1 MNAPVTF
8 PADDPYLDFLRGKM
22 QLAKAD
28 GFDVT
33 LDDIN
38 PAGAPHCRAIV
49 RWALKGGSRSI
60 FASFGLHKTFMQI
73 ELMRLVGQFAPGLR
87 LIVIPLGVRHEFFA
101 EAEER
106 FAGDCAVKLKFI
118 QSDAG
123 IEGEDTIYLTN
134 YESVLAGKIDVSR
147 FVGASLD
154 EAAVLRGYGTK
165 TFQTFLPLFK
175 AVRFKFV
182 ATATPSPNRTKEL
195 IHYAGFLGVMDTGQ
209 ALTRFFQRNS
219 EKAGDLT
226 LFPHKEDEFWLWVH
240 SWAVFLQS
248 PSDLGFSDDGYVLP
262 PVTVNWHEVPIDHS
276 TAGEDRD
283 GQGLLLRNAALG
295 VVQASAAKR
304 DSLAARIAKM
314 CELIAQDPEA
324 HRILWHDLED
334 ERRAI
339 EAAVPGVRSI
349 YGTQGL
355 EANEKNAIGFKDGKF
370 RDLATKPEMSGAG
383 NNFQKHCHWAIF
395 VGVGFK
401 FHDFIQ
407 AVHRIVR
414 FGQAHECRIDIIFS
428 EAEREVR
435 RNLEGKWAE
444 HERLMA
450 RMAEIIRRY
459 GLDGLPLDDVLSRSI
474 GVARREERG
483 ESFVIAHNDAVLEA
497 RQTASASI
505 GEIVTSIPFANHY
518 EYTASYND
526 FGHTD
531 DNGHFWRQMDFL
543 TPELLRILKPGRLAC
558 IHVKDRV
565 LFGSVTGEGVPTVS
579 PFHAEAIFHYLKHG
593 FQFVGMITIATD
605 VVKENNQTYRLTY
618 SEMMKDATKMGV
630 GCPEYVLLFR
640 RPQSDLSRGYADEPV
655 VHDKPLVIAPDGSHE
670 RWSDGDRR
678 PQVAASGY
686 TLARW
691 QLDAHAFWP
700 SSGDRLLTT
709 DELVR
714 LGPKPLRAL
723 FQKVSEEAIYDFDMH
738 VKLGEELA
746 ARDSLSKTYMT
757 LDPPSKHE
765 AVWTDVVRMLTL
777 NGEQAF
783 KNLEKHVCPL
793 QFDIVDRLID
803 RYSNKGDIV
812 YDPFGGLMTVP
823 YRAILKGRR
832 GQASELSSTYFHD
845 GTHYCRKAEAQMA
858 VPTMFDMLGIG
869 ADDAVPAPRS
879 LLAKAAPAPAAQQG
893 ERMTLAQLRDL
904 LSRLPED
911 ELAREW
917 GGWDDGNLYANFP
930 DRHPKAGAPAI
941 VIEPDFSRPAEA
953 AE

>member
-1 MNAPVTF
+1 MNAILQV
-8 PADDPYLDFLRGKM
+8 DQDPYLDFLRRKM
-22 QLAKAD
+22 QLAKPH
-28 GFDVT
+28 GFDVEPEE
-33 LDDIN
+33 IN

-49 RWALKGGSRSI
+49 RWALKGGSRAI

-73 ELMRLVGQFAPGLR
+73 ELMRLVGRAMLCSVGAPGLR
-87 LIVIPLGVRHEFFA
+87 LIVIPLGVRHEFFD
-101 EAEER
+101 EAKER
-106 FAGDCAVKLKFI
+106 FQGEYGVTLKFI
-118 QSDAG
+118 RSNAEVDG
-123 IEGEDTIYLTN
+123 DDTIYLTN

-147 FVGASLD
+147 FVAASLD

-165 TFQTFLPLFK
+165 TFQTFLPLFSS
-175 AVRFKFV
+175 VRFKFV

-219 EKAGDLT
+219 ESAGDLT

-248 PSDLGFSDDGYVLP
+248 PADLGFDDAGYVLP
-262 PVTVNWHEVPIDHS
+262 AVTVNWHEVPIDHS
-276 TAGEDRD
+276 TAGYDRD
-283 GQGLLLRNAALG
+283 GQGLLIRNTALG
-295 VVQASAAKR
+295 VTQASAAKR
-304 DSLAARIAKM
+304 DSLPARIAKM
-314 CELIAQDPEA
+314 SELIAQDPEA
-324 HRILWHDLED
+324 HSVLWHDLED

-349 YGTQGL
+349 YGSQSID
-355 EANEKNAIGFKDGKF
+355 ANEENAVGFKNGKF
-370 RDLATKPEMSGAG
+370 RHLATKPEMSGAG

-414 FGQAHECRIDIIFS
+414 FGQTSECRIDIIYS

-459 GLDGLPLDDVLSRSI
+459 GLDGLPLDDVLQRSI

-483 ESFVIAHNDAVLEA
+483 DGFTIAHNDAVLEA
-497 RQTASASI
+497 RRTADASI
-505 GEIVTSIPFANHY
+505 GEIITSIPFANHY

-531 DNGHFWRQMDFL
+531 DNGHFWAQMDFL

-593 FQFVGMITIATD
+593 FQYIGMITVVTD

-655 VHDKPLVIAPDGSHE
+655 THDKPLVITADGGTT
-670 RWSDGDRR
+670 RWKDGDRR
-678 PQVAASGY
+678 AQVPGSGY

-714 LGPKPLRAL
+714 LGPKPLREL
-723 FQKVSEEAIYDFDMH
+723 FQRQFEGAIYDFEKH

-746 ARDSLSKTYMT
+746 ARDALSKTYMT
-757 LDPPSKHE
+757 LDPRSGDPG
-765 AVWTDVVRMLTL
+765 VWDDVVRMRTL

-783 KNLEKHVCPL
+783 RNLEKHVCPL

-803 RYSNKGDIV
+803 RYSNVGDVI

-832 GQASELSSTYFHD
+832 GQASELSETYFRD
-845 GTHYCRKAEAQMA
+845 GLRYCQEAERKRA
-858 VPTMFDMLGIG
+858 VPTMFDMLG
-869 ADDAVPAPRS
+869 
-879 LLAKAAPAPAAQQG
+879 L
-893 ERMTLAQLRDL
+893 
-904 LSRLPED
+904 
-911 ELAREW
+911 
-917 GGWDDGNLYANFP
+917 
-930 DRHPKAGAPAI
+930 
-941 VIEPDFSRPAEA
+941 EA

>member
-8 PADDPYLDFLRGKM
+8 PEQDPYLEFLRAKM

-28 GFDVT
+28 GFDVAPE
-33 LDDIN
+33 LIN

-49 RWALKGGSRSI
+49 RWALKGGCRAI

-73 ELMRLVGQFAPGLR
+73 ELMRLIGTIAPGLR
-87 LIVIPLGVRHEFFA
+87 LIVIPLGVRHEFFD
-101 EAEER
+101 EVTER
-106 FAGDCAVKLKFI
+106 FQGDFGVKLKFI
-118 QSDAG
+118 RSSAEIDG
-123 IEGEDTIYLTN
+123 DDVIYLTN
-134 YESVLAGKIDVSR
+134 YESVLAGKIDVAR
-147 FVGASLD
+147 FVAASLD

-165 TFQTFLPLFK
+165 TFQTFLPLFRS
-175 AVRFKFV
+175 VRFKFV

-219 EKAGDLT
+219 ESAGDLT

-248 PSDLGFSDDGYVLP
+248 PADLGFPDDGYVLP
-262 PVTVNWHEVPIDHS
+262 PVKVNWHEVPIDHS
-276 TAGEDRD
+276 TAGYDRD
-283 GQGLLLRNAALG
+283 GQGLLIRNTALG
-295 VVQASAAKR
+295 VTQASAAKR
-304 DSLAARIAKM
+304 DSLPARIAKM
-314 CELIAQDPEA
+314 RDLIAEDPDA
-324 HRILWHDLED
+324 HRVLWHDLED

-349 YGTQGL
+349 YGSQDIDT
-355 EANEKNAIGFKDGKF
+355 NERNAVGFKNGQF

-395 VGVGFK
+395 VGIGFK

-414 FGQAHECRIDIIFS
+414 FGQAHECRIDIIYS

-450 RMAEIIRRY
+450 RMAEIIRHY
-459 GLDGLPLDDVLSRSI
+459 GLDGLPLDDVLQRSI
-474 GVARREERG
+474 GVLRLEERG
-483 ESFVIAHNDAVLEA
+483 DKFVIANNDAVLEA
-497 RQTASASI
+497 RRTESASVGQVI
-505 GEIVTSIPFANHY
+505 TSVPFSNHY

-531 DNGHFWRQMDFL
+531 NNDHFWRQMDFL

-593 FQFVGMITIATD
+593 FQFIGMITVVTD

-655 VHDKPLVIAPDGSHE
+655 VHDKPLVTTADGDTV

-678 PQVAASGY
+678 AQVPGSGY

-714 LGPKPLRAL
+714 LGPKPLREL
-723 FQKVSEEAIYDFDMH
+723 FQRCFDNAIYDFEKH
-738 VKLGEELA
+738 VQLGEELA

-757 LDPPSKHE
+757 LDPRSADP
-765 AVWTDVVRMLTL
+765 AVWHDVVRMRTL

-783 KNLEKHVCPL
+783 RNLEKHVCPL

-803 RYSNKGDIV
+803 RYSNADDII

-832 GQASELSSTYFHD
+832 GQASELSTTYFHD
-845 GTHYCRKAEAQMA
+845 GRRYCQEAEAKRA
-858 VPTMFDMLGIG
+858 TPTMFDLLG
-869 ADDAVPAPRS
+869 
-879 LLAKAAPAPAAQQG
+879 LN
-893 ERMTLAQLRDL
+893 DL
-904 LSRLPED
+904 
-911 ELAREW
+911 
-917 GGWDDGNLYANFP
+917 
-930 DRHPKAGAPAI
+930 
-941 VIEPDFSRPAEA
+941 EA

>member
-1 MNAPVTF
+1 MNAPLVHSQ
-8 PADDPYLDFLRGKM
+8 ADDAYLDFLRGKM

-28 GFDVT
+28 GFDVAPT
-33 LDDIN
+33 DIN
-38 PAGAPHCRAIV
+38 PAGAPHCHAIV
-49 RWALKGGSRSI
+49 RWALKGGSRAI

-73 ELMRLVGQFAPGLR
+73 ELMRLVGRFAPGLR
-87 LIVIPLGVRHEFFA
+87 LIVIPLGVRHEFMA

-106 FAGDCAVKLKFI
+106 FQGAFGVKLKFI
-118 QSDAG
+118 RDTGG
-123 IEGEDTIYLTN
+123 IDGDDTIYLTN
-134 YESVLAGKIDVSR
+134 YESVLAGKIDLAR
-147 FVGASLD
+147 FVAASLD

-175 AVRFKFV
+175 SVRFKFV

-248 PSDLGFSDDGYVLP
+248 PADLGFPDEGYVLP

-276 TAGEDRD
+276 TAGYDRD
-283 GQGLLLRNAALG
+283 GQGLLIRNTALG
-295 VVQASAAKR
+295 VTQASAAKR
-304 DSLAARIAKM
+304 DSLPARIKKM
-314 CELIAQDPEA
+314 SDLIAQDPDA
-324 HRILWHDLED
+324 HRVLWHDLED

-349 YGTQGL
+349 YGSQSL
-355 EANEKNAIGFKDGKF
+355 DLNEAAAIGFKDGKF
-370 RDLATKPEMSGAG
+370 KDLATKPEMSGAG

-414 FGQAHECRIDIIFS
+414 FGQAHECRIDIIYS

-444 HERLMA
+444 HDRLMA
-450 RMAEIIRRY
+450 RMAEIIRKY

-483 ESFVIAHNDAVLEA
+483 DGFVVAHNDAVIEA
-497 RQTASASI
+497 RRTESESV
-505 GEIVTSIPFANHY
+505 GEIITSIPFANHY

-531 DNGHFWRQMDFL
+531 NNDHFWRQMDFL
-543 TPELLRILKPGRLAC
+543 TPELFRILKPGRLAC

-565 LFGSVTGEGVPTVS
+565 LFGSVTGQGVPTVS

-593 FQFVGMITIATD
+593 FQYVGMVTIVTD

-618 SEMMKDATKMGV
+618 SEMMKDASKMGV

-640 RPQSDLSRGYADEPV
+640 RPQSDLTRGYADEPV
-655 VHDKPLVIAPDGSHE
+655 VHDKPLVITADGGHE
-670 RWSDGDRR
+670 PWTDGDRR
-678 PQVAASGY
+678 AQVPGSGY

-714 LGPKPLRAL
+714 LGPKPLREL
-723 FQKVSEEAIYDFDMH
+723 FQKLSDEAIYDFEQH
-738 VKLGEELA
+738 VRLGEELA
-746 ARDSLSKTYMT
+746 ARDALSKTYMT
-757 LDPPSKHE
+757 LDPPSKHD
-765 AVWTDVVRMLTL
+765 AVWSDVVRMLTL
-777 NGEQAF
+777 NGEQAHR
-783 KNLEKHVCPL
+783 NLEKHVCPL

-803 RYSNKGDIV
+803 RYSNKGDVI

-823 YRAILKGRR
+823 YRAVLKGRR
-832 GQASELSSTYFHD
+832 GQASELSDTYFRD
-845 GTHYCRKAEAQMA
+845 GVRYCRMAEAKAA
-858 VPTMFDMLGIG
+858 VPSMFDMLGLG
-869 ADDAVPAPRS
+869 D
-879 LLAKAAPAPAAQQG
+879 
-893 ERMTLAQLRDL
+893 TL
-904 LSRLPED
+904 
-911 ELAREW
+911 
-917 GGWDDGNLYANFP
+917 
-930 DRHPKAGAPAI
+930 
-941 VIEPDFSRPAEA
+941 EA

>member
-1 MNAPVTF
+1 MNAPGTDV
-8 PADDPYLDFLRGKM
+8 DPYLTFLRGKM

-28 GFDVT
+28 GFDVA

-38 PAGAPHCRAIV
+38 PAGAPHCKAIV
-49 RWALKGGSRSI
+49 RWALKGGSRAI

-73 ELMRLVGQFAPGLR
+73 ELMRLIGVHLCRTRLGPGLR

-106 FAGDCAVKLKFI
+106 FTGAFAVKLKFI
-118 QSDAG
+118 RSDAE
-123 IEGEDTIYLTN
+123 IEDDGTIYLTN
-134 YESVLAGKIDVSR
+134 YESVLAGKIDVAR
-147 FVGASLD
+147 FVAASLD

-165 TFQTFLPLFK
+165 TFQTFLPLFE

-219 EKAGDLT
+219 ESAGDLT

-248 PSDLGFSDDGYVLP
+248 PADLGFPDAGYVLP
-262 PVTVNWHEVPIDHS
+262 DVTVNWHEVPIDHS
-276 TAGEDRD
+276 TAGFDRD
-283 GQGLLLRNAALG
+283 GQGLLIRNTALG
-295 VVQASAAKR
+295 VTQASAAKR
-304 DSLAARIAKM
+304 DSLGARIAKM
-314 CELIAQDPEA
+314 SELLAGDSDA
-324 HRILWHDLED
+324 HAILWHDLED

-355 EANEKNAIGFKDGKF
+355 EANEKNAIGFKNGAFKH
-370 RDLATKPEMSGAG
+370 LATKPEMSGAG

-414 FGQAHECRIDIIFS
+414 FGQAEECRIDIIFS

-459 GLDGLPLDDVLSRSI
+459 GLDGLPLDDVLQRSI

-483 ESFVIAHNDAVLEA
+483 DGFVIAHNDAVLEA
-497 RQTASASI
+497 RRTESASI
-505 GEIVTSIPFANHY
+505 GEIVTSVPFANHY

-531 DNGHFWRQMDFL
+531 DNGHFWAQMDFL

-593 FQFVGMITIATD
+593 FQFMGMITVVTD

-640 RPQSDLSRGYADEPV
+640 RPQSDLTRGYADEPV
-655 VHDKPLVIAPDGSHE
+655 AHAKPMVIAAGGHPEAVKAAGPGAKQQE

-678 PQVAASGY
+678 PQMPGSGY

-714 LGPKPLRAL
+714 LGPKPLREL
-723 FQKVSEEAIYDFDMH
+723 FQKQFEGAIYDFEKH
-738 VKLGEELA
+738 VQLGEELA
-746 ARDSLSKTYMT
+746 ARDALSKTYMT
-757 LDPPSKHE
+757 LDPPSAHP

-777 NGEQAF
+777 NGQQAF
-783 KNLEKHVCPL
+783 RNLEKHVCPL

-803 RYSNKGDIV
+803 RYSNPGDIV

-823 YRAILKGRR
+823 YRAVLKGRR
-832 GQASELSSTYFHD
+832 GQASELSDTYFRD
-845 GTHYCRKAEAQMA
+845 GLRYCREAEAKRA
-858 VPTMFDMLGIG
+858 VPTMFDLLG
-869 ADDAVPAPRS
+869 
-879 LLAKAAPAPAAQQG
+879 L
-893 ERMTLAQLRDL
+893 
-904 LSRLPED
+904 
-911 ELAREW
+911 
-917 GGWDDGNLYANFP
+917 DGL
-930 DRHPKAGAPAI
+930 
-941 VIEPDFSRPAEA
+941 EA

>member
-1 MNAPVTF
+1 MTAALCHPV
-8 PADDPYLDFLRGKM
+8 DGDPYLDFLRGKM
-22 QLAKAD
+22 TLAKAD
-28 GFDVT
+28 GFEVP
-33 LDDIN
+33 LEQIN
-38 PAGAPHCRAIV
+38 PAGAPHCKAIV
-49 RWALKGGSRSI
+49 RWALSGGSRAI

-73 ELMRLVGQFAPGLR
+73 ELMRLIGRFAPGLR
-87 LIVIPLGVRHEFFA
+87 LIVIPLGVRHEFLA
-101 EAEER
+101 EAAER
-106 FAGDCAVKLKFI
+106 FQGEFGVTLKFI
-118 QSDAG
+118 RSDAEIAG
-123 IEGEDTIYLTN
+123 DDVIYLTN

-147 FVGASLD
+147 FIAAALD

-165 TFQTFLPLFK
+165 TFQTFLPLFV

-248 PSDLGFSDDGYVLP
+248 PADLGFDDAGYVLP
-262 PVTVNWHEVPIDHS
+262 KLSVHYHEVPIDHS
-276 TAGEDRD
+276 TAGYDRD
-283 GQGLLLRNAALG
+283 GQGLLIRNTALG
-295 VVQASAAKR
+295 VTQAAAAKR
-304 DSLAARIAKM
+304 DSLPARIGKM
-314 CELIAQDPEA
+314 KELIAQDPEA
-324 HRILWHDLED
+324 HRVLWHTLED

-349 YGTQGL
+349 YGSQSL
-355 EANEKNAIGFKDGKF
+355 ELNEANAIAFKEGKI

-383 NNFQKHCHWAIF
+383 NNFQKHCRWMIF
-395 VGVGFK
+395 CGIDFK

-414 FGQAHECRIDIIFS
+414 FGQQHECRIDIIYS

-444 HERLMA
+444 HIQLMA
-450 RMAEIIRRY
+450 RMAEIIRKY

-474 GVARREERG
+474 GVARRVERG
-483 ESFVIAHNDAVLEA
+483 DSFHVAHNDAVLEA
-497 RQTASASI
+497 RATPSASI
-505 GEIVTSIPFANHY
+505 GQIITSVPFSNHY

-543 TPELLRILKPGRLAC
+543 TPELFRILKPGRLAC

-593 FQFVGMITIATD
+593 FQYVGMITIVTD

-630 GCPEYVLLFR
+630 GCPEYILLFR

-655 VHDKPLVIAPDGSHE
+655 VHDKPQVIAADGGHE
-670 RWSDGDRR
+670 TWSDGDRR
-678 PQVAASGY
+678 AQVPGSGY

-714 LGPKPLRAL
+714 MGAKPLRAV
-723 FQKVSEEAIYDFDMH
+723 FQSVAEEEIYDFEQH
-738 VKLGEELA
+738 VKLAEELA
-746 ARDSLSKTYMT
+746 ARDALSKTFMT

-765 AVWTDVVRMLTL
+765 AVWSDVVRMRTL
-777 NGEQAF
+777 NGEQAHR
-783 KNLEKHVCPL
+783 NLEKHVCPL

-803 RYSNKGDIV
+803 RYSNKGDVI

-823 YRAILKGRR
+823 YRAILKGRK
-832 GQASELSSTYFHD
+832 GQASELSATYFHD
-845 GTHYCRKAEAQMA
+845 GLHYCRKAEANMA
-858 VPTMFDMLGIG
+858 VPSMFDLMGLG
-869 ADDAVPAPRS
+869 D
-879 LLAKAAPAPAAQQG
+879 Q
-893 ERMTLAQLRDL
+893 M
-904 LSRLPED
+904 
-911 ELAREW
+911 
-917 GGWDDGNLYANFP
+917 
-930 DRHPKAGAPAI
+930 
-941 VIEPDFSRPAEA
+941 EA

>member
-1 MNAPVTF
+1 MNAPVT
-8 PADDPYLDFLRGKM
+8 ADDPYLTFLRGKM

-28 GFDVT
+28 GFDVA
-33 LDDIN
+33 DDIN

-49 RWALKGGSRSI
+49 RWALKGGSRAI

-73 ELMRLVGQFAPGLR
+73 ELMRLVGKMLKAEASAPPSVLPDISPARGEIGRPPCLR

-101 EAEER
+101 EAQER
-106 FAGDCAVKLKFI
+106 FTGDCAVKLKFI
-118 QSDAG
+118 RSDAE
-123 IEGEDTIYLTN
+123 IEDADTIYLTN
-134 YESVLAGKIDVSR
+134 YESVLAGKIDAAR
-147 FVGASLD
+147 FVAASLD

-165 TFQTFLPLFK
+165 TFQTFLPLF
-175 AVRFKFV
+175 AGVRFKFV

-219 EKAGDLT
+219 ESAGDLT

-248 PSDLGFSDDGYVLP
+248 PADLGFPDAGYVLP
-262 PVTVNWHEVPIDHS
+262 AVKVNWHEVPIDHS
-276 TAGEDRD
+276 TAGYDRD
-283 GQGLLLRNAALG
+283 GQGLLIRNTALG
-295 VVQASAAKR
+295 VTQASAAKR
-304 DSLAARIAKM
+304 DSLAARIARM
-314 CELIAQDPEA
+314 GELLAGDADA
-324 HRILWHDLED
+324 HCILWHDLED
-334 ERRAI
+334 ERHAI

-355 EANEKNAIGFKDGKF
+355 DANEANAIGFKDGKF
-370 RDLATKPEMSGAG
+370 KYLATKPEMSGAG
-383 NNFQKHCHWAIF
+383 NNFQKHCHWAVF

-414 FGQAHECRIDIIFS
+414 FGQAHECRIDIIYS

-444 HERLMA
+444 HEKLMA

-459 GLDGLPLDDVLSRSI
+459 GLDGLPLDDVLQRSI

-483 ESFVIAHNDAVLEA
+483 DRFVIAHNDAVLEA
-497 RQTASASI
+497 RRTPDASI
-505 GEIVTSIPFANHY
+505 GEIITSIPFANHY

-531 DNGHFWRQMDFL
+531 DNGHFWAQMDFL

-593 FQFVGMITIATD
+593 FQYIGMITIATD

-655 VHDKPLVIAPDGSHE
+655 VHEKPLVISGDGAE

-678 PQVAASGY
+678 PQVPDSGY

-723 FQKVSEEAIYDFDMH
+723 FQKQFEGAIYDFEKH
-738 VKLGEELA
+738 VQLGEELA
-746 ARDSLSKTYMT
+746 ARDALSKTYMT
-757 LDPPSKHE
+757 LDPPSADP

-777 NGEQAF
+777 NGQQAF
-783 KNLEKHVCPL
+783 RNLEKHVCPL

-803 RYSNKGDIV
+803 RYSNPGDVI

-832 GQASELSSTYFHD
+832 GQASELSDTYFRD
-845 GTHYCRKAEAQMA
+845 GLRYCQEAERKRAI
-858 VPTMFDMLGIG
+858 PTMFDMLGL
-869 ADDAVPAPRS
+869 DD
-879 LLAKAAPAPAAQQG
+879 L
-893 ERMTLAQLRDL
+893 
-904 LSRLPED
+904 
-911 ELAREW
+911 
-917 GGWDDGNLYANFP
+917 
-930 DRHPKAGAPAI
+930 
-941 VIEPDFSRPAEA
+941 EA

>member
-1 MNAPVTF
+1 MNAPVAN
-8 PADDPYLDFLRGKM
+8 PDHDPYLDFLRSKM
-22 QLAKAD
+22 QLVKAD
-28 GFDVT
+28 GFDV
-33 LDDIN
+33 DPGDIN
-38 PAGAPHCRAIV
+38 PEGAPHCRAIV
-49 RWALKGGSRSI
+49 RWALKGGSRAI

-73 ELMRLVGQFAPGLR
+73 ELMRLVGRFAPGLR

-101 EAEER
+101 EAQER
-106 FAGDCAVKLKFI
+106 FHGKFGVRLKFI
-118 QSDAG
+118 RSDAEV
-123 IEGEDTIYLTN
+123 EGDDVIYLTN
-134 YESVLAGKIDVSR
+134 YESVLAGKVDASR
-147 FVGASLD
+147 FVAASLD

-219 EKAGDLT
+219 ESAGDLT

-248 PSDLGFSDDGYVLP
+248 PADLGFPDAGYVLP

-276 TAGEDRD
+276 TAGYDRD
-283 GQGLLLRNAALG
+283 GQGLLIRNTALG
-295 VVQASAAKR
+295 VTQASAAKR
-304 DSLAARIAKM
+304 DSLPARIARM
-314 CELIAQDPEA
+314 RELIAEDPDA
-324 HRILWHDLED
+324 HRVLWHDLED

-349 YGTQGL
+349 YGSQSL
-355 EANEKNAIGFKDGKF
+355 ELNEAAAIGFKEGKF

-414 FGQAHECRIDIIFS
+414 FGQSHECRIDIIYS

-444 HERLMA
+444 HDRLMA

-459 GLDGLPLDDVLSRSI
+459 GLDGLPLDDVLQRSI
-474 GVARREERG
+474 GVRRQEERG
-483 ESFVIAHNDAVLEA
+483 AGFVIAHNDAVPEA
-497 RQTASASI
+497 RRTETASV
-505 GEIVTSIPFANHY
+505 GQIVTSIPFANHY

-531 DNGHFWRQMDFL
+531 DNAHFWAQMDFL
-543 TPELLRILKPGRLAC
+543 TPELLRILEPGRLAC

-593 FQFVGMITIATD
+593 FQYIGMITIVTD

-640 RPQSDLSRGYADEPV
+640 RPQSDLSRGYADRPV
-655 VHDKPLVIAPDGSHE
+655 VQDKPLVTTADGGTK

-678 PQVAASGY
+678 AQVPGSGY

-714 LGPKPLRAL
+714 LGPKPLREL
-723 FQKVSEEAIYDFDMH
+723 FQRCFEGAVYDFEKH
-738 VKLGEELA
+738 VQLGEELA

-757 LDPPSKHE
+757 LDPRSDDP
-765 AVWTDVVRMLTL
+765 AVWTDVVRMRTL

-783 KNLEKHVCPL
+783 RNLEKHVCPL

-803 RYSNKGDIV
+803 RYSNAGDII

-832 GQASELSSTYFHD
+832 GQASELSATYFRD
-845 GTHYCRKAEAQMA
+845 GLRYCREAEAKRSI
-858 VPTMFDMLGIG
+858 PTMFDLLGIAG
-869 ADDAVPAPRS
+869 DEPA
-879 LLAKAAPAPAAQQG
+879 
-893 ERMTLAQLRDL
+893 
-904 LSRLPED
+904 
-911 ELAREW
+911 
-917 GGWDDGNLYANFP
+917 
-930 DRHPKAGAPAI
+930 
-941 VIEPDFSRPAEA
+941 AEA

>member
-1 MNAPVTF
+1 
-8 PADDPYLDFLRGKM
+8 M

-28 GFDVT
+28 GFDVAP
-33 LDDIN
+33 DDIN
-38 PAGAPHCRAIV
+38 PAGAPHCKAIV
-49 RWALKGGSRSI
+49 RWALKGGCRAI

-73 ELMRLVGQFAPGLR
+73 ELMRLIGRFAPGLR
-87 LIVIPLGVRHEFFA
+87 LIVIPLGVRHEFMA
-101 EAEER
+101 EADER
-106 FAGDCAVKLKFI
+106 FTGDCAVRLKFI
-118 QSDAG
+118 RSNAEIDGDDA
-123 IEGEDTIYLTN
+123 IYLTN
-134 YESVLAGKIDVSR
+134 YETILAGKIDLSR
-147 FVGASLD
+147 FIAATLD
-154 EAAVLRGYGTK
+154 D
-165 TFQTFLPLFK
+165 
-175 AVRFKFV
+175 
-182 ATATPSPNRTKEL
+182 
-195 IHYAGFLGVMDTGQ
+195 GVMDTGQ

-248 PSDLGFSDDGYVLP
+248 PADLGFPDDGYVLP
-262 PVTVNWHEVPIDHS
+262 ELTVNWHEVPIDHS
-276 TAGEDRD
+276 TAGYDRD
-283 GQGLLLRNAALG
+283 GQGLLIRNTALG
-295 VVQASAAKR
+295 VTQASAAKR
-304 DSLAARIAKM
+304 DSLPARIARM
-314 CELIAQDPEA
+314 AELIAEDPDA
-324 HRILWHDLED
+324 HRVLWHDLED

-349 YGTQGL
+349 YGSQSL
-355 EANEKNAIGFKDGKF
+355 ELNEAAAIGFKDGRFK
-370 RDLATKPEMSGAG
+370 DLATKPEMSGAG

-395 VGVGFK
+395 VGIGFK

-414 FGQAHECRIDIIFS
+414 FGQHHACRIDIIYS

-435 RNLEGKWAE
+435 RNLEGKWVE
-444 HERLMA
+444 HDRLMA
-450 RMAEIIRRY
+450 RMAEIIRKY

-474 GVARREERG
+474 GVARRVEKG
-483 ESFVIAHNDAVLEA
+483 EAFHIAHNDAVLEA
-497 RQTASASI
+497 QATASESV
-505 GEIVTSIPFANHY
+505 GEIITSIPFSNHY

-565 LFGSVTGEGVPTVS
+565 LFGSVTGQGVPTVS

-593 FQFVGMITIATD
+593 FQYVGMITIATD

-655 VHDKPLVIAPDGSHE
+655 VHDKPLVIAADGSHE
-670 RWSDGDRR
+670 RWTDGDRR
-678 PQVAASGY
+678 AQVPDSGY

-723 FQKVSEEAIYDFDMH
+723 FQKLSEDAIYDFQMH

-746 ARDSLSKTYMT
+746 ARDALSKTYMT
-757 LDPPSKHE
+757 LDPPSKDGGI
-765 AVWTDVVRMLTL
+765 WTDVVRMRTL

-783 KNLEKHVCPL
+783 QNLEKHVCPL

-803 RYSNKGDIV
+803 RYSNKGDVI

-832 GQASELSSTYFHD
+832 GQASELSETYFRD
-845 GTHYCRKAEAQMA
+845 GLRYCQKAEAKMA
-858 VPTMFDMLGIG
+858 VPSMFDLLGIE
-869 ADDAVPAPRS
+869 AD
-879 LLAKAAPAPAAQQG
+879 L
-893 ERMTLAQLRDL
+893 
-904 LSRLPED
+904 
-911 ELAREW
+911 
-917 GGWDDGNLYANFP
+917 
-930 DRHPKAGAPAI
+930 
-941 VIEPDFSRPAEA
+941 EA